1 MLKKRIALAAALSL
15 SVVSFPA
22 ASQAS
27 PLMGL
32 PLSGVEVVTKM
43 AGWLDVGIFRAE
55 RAERAARP
63 ARARRSRM
71 KNGCSIDPNG
81 QPVCEP
87 GAGAGAGST
96 SSSTDG
102 SGE

>member
-1 MLKKRIALAAALSL
+1 MLKKRIALAAVLSL
-15 SVVSFPA
+15 SVVSFPT

-32 PLSGVEVVTKM
+32 PLSGVDVVTKV
-43 AGWLDVGIFRAE
+43 ADWLDLGAFRT
-55 RAERAARP
+55 ERAARP

-81 QPVCEP
+81 QPICEP
-87 GAGAGAGST
+87 GAGAGAGAT
-96 SSSTDG
+96 SSSTGGG

>member
-1 MLKKRIALAAALSL
+1 MLKKRIALAVLSL
-15 SVVSFPA
+15 SVLSLPT

-32 PLSGVEVVTKM
+32 PLSGVDVMTKV
-43 AGWLDVGIFRAE
+43 ADWLDLGVFR
-55 RAERAARP
+55 ARP
-63 ARARRSRM
+63 ARRQRSRI

-81 QPVCEP
+81 QPICEP
-87 GAGAGAGST
+87 GAGAGSGAT
-96 SSSTDG
+96 SSTGDG